1 LEIQLAEPPG
11 VRSCNQGG
19 AWDACRGPGGRNT
32 NYWMA
37 EYEAMRRL
45 CSEADGRLVKAE
57 LRTKM
62 RRAELGGL
70 VFGKD
75 RDVNRMNVSPIVL
88 EIRVRKNIG
97 TDDGDRVIRLYF
109 SEPAN
114 VDGLLLASKLGHK
127 HPLGKAEQDEH
138 AIEAGNRVRAYFA

>member
-1 LEIQLAEPPG
+1 MELAEPAG
-11 VRSCNQGG
+11 VRSCDTGG
-19 AWDACRGPGGRNT
+19 AWDACRGPGARNS

-57 LRTKM
+57 LRSKM
-62 RRAELGGL
+62 KRAEAGGL

-75 RDVNRMNVSPIVL
+75 RDVNRMNVCPIVL
-88 EIRVRKNIG
+88 EIRIRKNIG

-109 SEPAN
+109 SEPAH
-114 VDGLLLASKLGHK
+114 VDGLLLASKLGYK
-127 HPLGKAEQDEH
+127 HPLGREEQDAH
-138 AIEAGNRVRAYFA
+138 ALEAGTRIQTFFA